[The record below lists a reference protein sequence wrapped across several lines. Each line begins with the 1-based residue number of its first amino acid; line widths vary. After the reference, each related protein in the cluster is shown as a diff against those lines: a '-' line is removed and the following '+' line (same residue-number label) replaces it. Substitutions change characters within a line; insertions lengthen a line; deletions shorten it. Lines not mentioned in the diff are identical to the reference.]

1 MRKQGFDVTPQHL
14 MDTAWVAR
22 YTHGSGGRTIGV
34 NSEMDALPGIGHGC
48 GHNLIAMSGAAV
60 ALAIKA
66 ALETHDVPG
75 TVVLLG
81 TPAEEAG
88 GGKIQLLERGAYDEM
103 DACVM

>member
-1 MRKQGFDVTPQHL
+1 
-14 MDTAWVAR
+14 
-22 YTHGSGGRTIGV
+22 
-34 NSEMDALPGIGHGC
+34 MDALPTIGHGC
-48 GHNLIAMSGAAV
+48 GHNLIAMSGVAV
-60 ALAIKA
+60 ALAVKA
-66 ALETHDVPG
+66 ALQAHDVPG